1 MAKLP
6 QLVPQEQEGETGV
19 NPRWLEPLL
28 EHLKLICT
36 ALFPESQ
43 SKEGTEWAQGVTC
56 HKGGWVTEKGAAL
69 QPLPPTGQTLLL
81 ALLSLS
87 HLSIVDRTT
96 QVALCGMERQAL

>member
-1 MAKLP
+1 
-6 QLVPQEQEGETGV
+6 
-19 NPRWLEPLL
+19 
-28 EHLKLICT
+28 
-36 ALFPESQ
+36 
-43 SKEGTEWAQGVTC
+43 VTC
-56 HKGGWVTEKGAAL
+56 HNGGWVTEKGAAL